1 MSEGVAAQKRF
12 NEKYITSREIGIRL
26 GVTRTA
32 LLNARLKGTLP
43 NAIYVDGANMYIWER
58 EDVEPHIQKWHM
70 SIARRRLG

>member
-43 NAIYVDGANMYIWER
+43 NAIYVDGANMYI
-58 EDVEPHIQKWHM
+58 
-70 SIARRRLG
+70 

>member
-1 MSEGVAAQKRF
+1 MSEAVASQKRF

-58 EDVEPHIQKWHM
+58 EAVEPHIQKWH
-70 SIARRRLG
+70 ITLTRRRLG